1 MSSMQFIQFFDEIY
15 VPLKING
22 VHMRSSYQKL
32 KAPHRK
38 ANFGQKVL
46 SYV

>member
-1 MSSMQFIQFFDEIY
+1 MFCMQFIQSFDEIY
-15 VPLKING
+15 APLKING

-38 ANFGQKVL
+38 KNFGQKNL